1 MSNVLVCEP
10 YEQVHKVVLKEEC
23 RLRGLCIGGTKEYL
37 MMRLRAFDACRRV
50 PHDEEAQEDSQVV
63 SEEEAQEDS
72 QATLSDEKAQED
84 SQVHDEEAQE
94 DSQAEGDAVS
104 QVVPH
109 ESDEAAVLAM
119 QKQLLD
125 EAIAKIVRNLYS
137 EDYQLRNLKRAR
149 RALESSAQSP
159 PSCCKKWNSLSGI
172 QRPLETLPAAKLAD
186 KMKAMGHL
194 KNPDNFFS
202 EGELRQ
208 LYHLHLEE
216 VHGISE
222 AYMGEMLVKV
232 SLQNLCH
239 MLDYGKISKDQLL
252 EVIDYCSICM
262 DGQCIYCAPYDF
274 AGHQRVT
281 AEGHPSLASSTVA
294 PARASASSTARVSV
308 RASASSTVAPE

>member
-10 YEQVHKVVLKEEC
+10 YEQVQFVLLKEEC
-23 RLRGLCIGGTKEYL
+23 RHRGLCIGGTKEYL

-72 QATLSDEKAQED
+72 QVVSDEKAQED
-84 SQVHDEEAQE
+84 WQVDDEEAQE

-172 QRPLETLPAAKLAD
+172 QRPLQTLPAAKLAD

-252 EVIDYCSICM
+252 EVIDWCSICM
-262 DGQCIYCAPYDF
+262 DGQCTYCASYDF